1 MKLVN
6 WKAENGIRLGILTD
20 RGIVDVKQAMPD
32 APADIEQVIS
42 GGEECLSRLAEL
54 AKKDLPVIPAEN
66 AEYAP
71 CVLHPEK
78 ILCVGLNY
86 RKHGAECSMEIPE
99 TPTLFSKFKSALA
112 AHNES
117 IPLPENAVKF
127 DYEAELVVVI
137 GKKAV
142 NVSKEEALSYVFG
155 YTAGNDLSARELQTR
170 TSQWLLGK
178 SCDHFAPLG
187 PCVVT
192 AEEIDP
198 NNLAI
203 RSEVNGVTRQSSN
216 TREMIFSCADII
228 SYVSKYMTLM
238 PGDIIFTGTPDGV
251 ILGYPEEKQVWL
263 KSGDKITVSIEKIG
277 FLTNVL
283 K

>member
-6 WKAENGIRLGILTD
+6 LKAENGIRLGILTD
-20 RGIVDVKQAMPD
+20 RGMIDVQQAMQD
-32 APADIEQVIS
+32 APSTVEQVIAGS
-42 GGEECLSRLAEL
+42 AELLDRLAEL
-54 AKKDLPVIPAEN
+54 TKKDLPVISAEN
-66 AEYAP
+66 VEYAP

-86 RKHGAECSMEIPE
+86 RKHGAECSMEIPS
-99 TPTLFSKFKSALA
+99 TPTLFSKFRNALA
-112 AHNES
+112 AHNEI

-192 AEEIDP
+192 ADEIDP
-198 NNLAI
+198 NNLSI
-203 RSEVNGVTRQSSN
+203 SSQVNGVTRQSSN
-216 TREMIFSCADII
+216 TSEMIFSCADII

-238 PGDIIFTGTPDGV
+238 PGDVIFTGTPDGV
-251 ILGYPEEKQVWL
+251 ILGYPQEKQVWL
-263 KSGDKITVSIEKIG
+263 KSGDKITVCIEKIG
-277 FLTNVL
+277 SLTNVL